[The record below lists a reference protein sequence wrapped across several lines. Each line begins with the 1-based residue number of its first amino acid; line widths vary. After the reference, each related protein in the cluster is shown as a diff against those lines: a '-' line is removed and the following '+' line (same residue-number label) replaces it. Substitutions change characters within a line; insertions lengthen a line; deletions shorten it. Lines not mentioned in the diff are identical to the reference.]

1 MAPLRLNDTQKKQLL
16 KIARETLNA
25 HLQGQA
31 TPAYSVS
38 DPILLRQAAVFVTL
52 WQRNGDLRGCVGQL
66 QNLEALYKMVQSC
79 AIAAAARDFRF
90 SPVTAAEL
98 PGLIIEISVLS
109 TPKKISNPEEIEIGK
124 HGLIIEQNTPYP
136 RRGLLLPEVAARR
149 NWSRL
154 QFLEAICQ
162 KAGLPPDAWRTAD
175 LYIFEAEVFSE
186 TS

>member
-1 MAPLRLNDTQKKQLL
+1 
-16 KIARETLNA
+16 
-25 HLQGQA
+25 
-31 TPAYSVS
+31 
-38 DPILLRQAAVFVTL
+38 
-52 WQRNGDLRGCVGQL
+52 
-66 QNLEALYKMVQSC
+66 
-79 AIAAAARDFRF
+79 
-90 SPVTAAEL
+90 VTAAEL

-109 TPKKISNPEEIEIGK
+109 TPEKISDPEEIEIGK

-149 NWSRL
+149 NWSRS

-162 KAGLPPDAWRTAD
+162 KANLPPDAWRAAD